1 MNQEDFKAMWNQLW
15 AESIELG
22 VRRVDLENDLNEV
35 KAKIENIEQ
44 TLNYLRPL
52 AGIPEGKDLAR
63 LGLTDAIRCV
73 LQESKQRMTANE
85 VRRALQNGGFDLS
98 GYSAPMSSVYTVL
111 ARLVED
117 SDTPVIRHKDGN
129 SPSVSFEWKEPK
141 SENTLTIDL
150 DDDIAQTAEISDE
163 DIPF

>member
-35 KAKIENIEQ
+35 KAKIENVEQ

-52 AGIPEGKDLAR
+52 AGIPAGKDLAR

-85 VRRALQNGGFDLS
+85 VRKALQNGGFDVS
-98 GYSAPMSSVYTVL
+98 GYSSPMSSVYTVL
-111 ARLVED
+111 GRLADD
-117 SDTPVIRHKDGN
+117 SVTPVFRHKDENG
-129 SPSVSFEWKEPK
+129 PGVTFEWKEPK
-141 SENTLTIDL
+141 DDL
-150 DDDIAQTAEISDE
+150 AQCAEISDE